1 MKAQTQ
7 RVGAAS
13 VVVLALTAVSAPATS
28 VRDVTLHRGDRFHT
42 PGHGVSCI
50 LSYLAKDAVAC
61 VQAKHHDLYVRID
74 RGHVEVRRI
83 FADHEK
89 LLFRTTG

>member
-1 MKAQTQ
+1 MKAQAQ
-7 RVGAAS
+7 RVAAAS
-13 VVVLALTAVSAPATS
+13 IVAFSLTAASAPATS

-42 PGHGVSCI
+42 PGGGVSCI
-50 LSYLAKDAVAC
+50 LSYLERDAVAC

-74 RGHVEVRRI
+74 RGRVEVRRI

-89 LLFRTTG
+89 LLFRATG